1 MRKINQNELLESITN
16 EVKKTVKN
24 YKKYVMYDAL
34 KRSINEVKYNR
45 LKNIIKECT
54 NKVLNEGINNQN
66 YTHFA
71 VLKPIK
77 KIVNGWDYADVDPVD
92 LRNFRKA
99 YFLMI

>member
-66 YTHFA
+66 YT
-71 VLKPIK
+71 
-77 KIVNGWDYADVDPVD
+77 
-92 LRNFRKA
+92 
-99 YFLMI
+99 